1 MTTDES
7 INLITPDKVKN
18 ILIVKQHNQFGDML
32 CTLPSIA
39 AVRKKYPDA
48 NITLVCSPGNYEILT
63 GNNPYINDFLV
74 YDKTSILK
82 ILRFFKRLRKKR
94 YDISVVPSTVG
105 ISRTSHII
113 NRISGAKFRVGVKS
127 VDGIQNINE
136 KYLNIKKDFYWNKN
150 RINQTERFLDI
161 VRQIGC
167 DLTEEEKKEV
177 KIKYSGEEENF
188 VSKYFSD
195 NFKDNSR
202 PVVAF
207 HAGAGKIENRW
218 SISNF
223 ESLIDWLYRE
233 FNIYVLLIYGKADKE
248 LVEELCLR
256 LSVKKI
262 PFVVDYLP
270 IRIASLLFSKCK
282 IYITNDTGTMHSAS
296 YSGAKVISLFG
307 PTKYWEWAP
316 GQENCEYIQ
325 SPTDDI
331 DIIKPEQVFSAARK
345 YLIELK

>member
-39 AVRKKYPDA
+39 AVRKKYPEA
-48 NITLVCSPGNYEILT
+48 NITLVCSPGNYEILL
-63 GNNPYINDFLV
+63 GKNPYINEFLV
-74 YDKTSILK
+74 YDKTSVIK
-82 ILRFFKRLRKKR
+82 IFRFFKRLRKRK
-94 YDISVVPSTVG
+94 YDIGIVPSTIG
-105 ISRTSHII
+105 ISKTSHII
-113 NRISGAKFRVGVKS
+113 NRISGAKIRVGVKS

-136 KYLNIKKDFYWNKN
+136 KYLNIKKDFNWNKN
-150 RINQTERFLDI
+150 QINQTERFLDI

-167 DLTEEEKKEV
+167 DLTDKEKNEV
-177 KIKYSGEEENF
+177 KIFYTGEEENF

-207 HAGAGKIENRW
+207 HAGAGKVQNRW

-223 ESLIDWLYRE
+223 ESLIDCLYRE
-233 FNIYVLLIYGKADKE
+233 FNIHVLLIYGKADKE

-270 IRIASLLFSKCK
+270 IRIASLLFAKCNL
-282 IYITNDTGTMHSAS
+282 YITNDTGTMHSAA

-316 GQENCEYIQ
+316 EKVHCEYIQ

-331 DIIKPEQVFSAARK
+331 DIIKPEQVYSVARK
-345 YLIELK
+345 YLLEQN